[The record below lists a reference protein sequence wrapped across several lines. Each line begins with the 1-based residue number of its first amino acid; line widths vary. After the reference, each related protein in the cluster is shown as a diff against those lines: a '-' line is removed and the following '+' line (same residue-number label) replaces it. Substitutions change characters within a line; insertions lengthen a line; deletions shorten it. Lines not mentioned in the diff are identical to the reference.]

1 MFKTPKTFWLMKT
14 MMLTLV
20 FALFGT
26 MLFANPIAIQDAVK
40 SNKVKVKMNSN
51 GNGVSEGMIT
61 AEIQNV
67 SMGALQVKLPVG
79 TKLICSDDERQNL
92 ILVEEQILVLAA
104 NTKKSISLKGMCIQ
118 ASNMSPGEDINY
130 SFGDVLKGDLVAC
143 AQYINDKKI
152 FTSCGQ
158 QAIWAFSDNHDVGW
172 IAPDNEIEKGLR
184 QFVADKKGVQNPWY
198 TTHHE
203 GGNNQ
208 LSRDFN
214 RMEPPADYYS
224 MEAAEIKGDFDWKQ
238 TGTKRLT
245 FAIYDAEGRVVRKF
259 FENKEMGKGEHTFGF
274 FYKTTRVLRGR
285 YFARM
290 TAGTEVIAE
299 RDFTF

>member
-1 MFKTPKTFWLMKT
+1 MKT
-14 MMLTLV
+14 MTLILV
-20 FALFGT
+20 YALFGT
-26 MLFANPIAIQDAVK
+26 MLFANPITIQDAIK
-40 SNKVKVKMNSN
+40 TNKVKVKMQSN
-51 GNGVSEGMIT
+51 GNGLDEGLID

-67 SMGALQVKLPVG
+67 SMGSLNIKLPVG
-79 TKLICSDDERQNL
+79 TKLICSEDDRQNL

-104 NTKKSISLKGMCIQ
+104 NTKKSVSLKGMCIQ
-118 ASNMSPGEDINY
+118 ASNSSPGEDITY
-130 SFGDVLKGDLVAC
+130 SFGEVLKGDLVAC

-172 IAPDNEIEKGLR
+172 ISPENENEKALR
-184 QFVADKKGVQNPWY
+184 QFVCDKIGIQNPWY
-198 TTHHE
+198 TTNHE

-208 LSRDFN
+208 LSRNFN
-214 RMEPPADYYS
+214 RMEPPADYYI
-224 MEAAEIKGDFDWKQ
+224 MEAAEIKGDFDWEQ
-238 TGTKRLT
+238 SGTKRLT
-245 FAIYDAEGRVVRKF
+245 FAIYDVEGGVVRKF

-274 FYKTTRVLRGR
+274 FYKTTHVMRGR

>member
-14 MMLTLV
+14 TVLTLV

-26 MLFANPIAIQDAVK
+26 MLFANPISIQDAEK
-40 SNKVKVKMNSN
+40 TNKVKVKMKSN
-51 GNGVSEGMIT
+51 GNGVHEGMIT

-67 SMGALQVKLPVG
+67 SMGTLNIKLPVG
-79 TKLICSDDERQNL
+79 TKLNCSDDERQNL
-92 ILVEEQILVLAA
+92 ILVEEQVLVLAA
-104 NTKKSISLKGMCIQ
+104 NTKKSIDLKGMCIQ
-118 ASNMSPGEDINY
+118 SSNMSPGEDVVY
-130 SFGDVLKGDLVAC
+130 SFGDVLKGDIVAC

-152 FTSCGQ
+152 FNSCGQ

-172 IAPDNEIEKGLR
+172 IAPENEIEKGLR
-184 QFVADKKGVQNPWY
+184 QFVADKKGLQNPWY

-274 FYKTTRVLRGR
+274 FYKTTRVMRGR